1 MDKDFLDKKDLDT
14 ILEVN
19 KKAVQLETEVLAQNE
34 EIIELLNEIASSG
47 IKHDEEISEKIDD
60 IDDKFAK
67 KFAELEKS
75 MFEIKALFAVG
86 IVNVIIQI
94 IMIFK
99 K

>member
-1 MDKDFLDKKDLDT
+1 MDKDFLDKKDLET

-19 KKAVQLETEVLAQNE
+19 KKAVQLETEALAQNE
-34 EIIELLNEIASSG
+34 EIIDLLNKIASRDDK
-47 IKHDEEISEKIDD
+47 IYEKIDD
-60 IDDKFAK
+60 VDEKFGK
-67 KFAELEKS
+67 KFSDLEKS